1 VLLLHQRQFLQH
13 QRLAGRLADAYN
25 KCVSSRN
32 LIGALLKLLKTK
44 NRYYSFESLGR
55 LIQIMRHDEIINKNI
70 TVLLQLDLYQRRLVL
85 NEWLEQLRI
94 QNAPQN
100 LLNALSS
107 LFDDKVAEQVME
119 LINEV

>member
-1 VLLLHQRQFLQH
+1 M
-13 QRLAGRLADAYN
+13 
-25 KCVSSRN
+25 
-32 LIGALLKLLKTK
+32 KLLKTK

>member
-1 VLLLHQRQFLQH
+1 
-13 QRLAGRLADAYN
+13 
-25 KCVSSRN
+25 
-32 LIGALLKLLKTK
+32 
-44 NRYYSFESLGR
+44 
-55 LIQIMRHDEIINKNI
+55 MRHDEIINKNI